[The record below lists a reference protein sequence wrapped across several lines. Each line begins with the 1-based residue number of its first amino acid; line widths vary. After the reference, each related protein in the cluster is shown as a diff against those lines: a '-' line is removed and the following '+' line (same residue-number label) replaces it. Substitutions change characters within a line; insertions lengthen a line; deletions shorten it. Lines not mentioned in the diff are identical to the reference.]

1 MNPSFATVADV
12 PQVLNHYWNSY
23 HPRDGLVFLLYV
35 ICILSKLLN
44 NVSICSIRSSA
55 NVT

>member
-12 PQVLNHYWNSY
+12 PQVLNHSWNSY
-23 HPRDGLVFLLYV
+23 HPHDGLVFLLYV